1 MKKILTVITLLAACV
16 SQLDAQTYMV
26 NALVPT
32 ESKKCSIYKTGG
44 SAMKICCYDIT
55 GGFALGAPSGGLISD
70 NVPGKA
76 VFALKGAYSK
86 LTFVMGP
93 YSNGNPDKGNSIVT
107 VSADGKRLLDEVV
120 FAYDAP
126 RFLTFD
132 VAGVNE
138 IVFTIPR
145 GDTQIAFGNVK
156 LWKAG
161 TAVSNPNTL
170 LSRVPGGTV
179 DLMQTN
185 QLYRYRESGFVK
197 PVLGDKAKGT
207 GQEKAISINRKEY
220 NSGLSF
226 SVSQA
231 LAGTEQGFA
240 YFWLDKRYDK
250 VSFVV
255 GPRDN
260 QSSNSSAWLV
270 VKADKKTVYEGMVTQ
285 KDLAKQIV
293 VDVKGASRL
302 GLICEY
308 RNSDF
313 LGGITYGV
321 VDIKA
326 YPEGASVPAAGIVNP
341 NRDRIA
347 KLPDVCPLMS
357 SIKPYSVRGIS
368 SADKTLFTGESR
380 HYTFSMGGE
389 KYWEGLLLTTGN
401 KLLGDR
407 VASYAEFDLA
417 GEYDWISFDAGCLS
431 MNHVLDDDNLRVY
444 ADDKLIFDHT
454 IYCTWPNQHYE
465 LPVNKCRTL
474 RFEKLGNGK
483 NKQTIIGVG
492 DIILYRGRP
501 VPNTV
506 FEHDVPDCPHD
517 ADLIDVCGKP
527 YFHYVGRYVSDLTNF
542 NMADCFHDGST
553 ITKYFQMKDG
563 RQINKGFM
571 LESNIPLGLENVT
584 VMDAV
589 FMALTGV
596 GSTISSSNVSAAT
609 GISAGVSGTPT
620 ASIFLLLEDKN
631 SKQAS
636 AAAFNPYGQYE
647 SCTFTVANRV
657 EYVDAFD
664 DVFQNKSPEA
674 LLNPVK
680 LNVFADQ
687 VLVGEYWLD
696 NKMQPLTV
704 TVPIFKCH
712 QLMFWLEC
720 GDKRSGQYVFYDLKL
735 SKTPCNI
742 PIPKEYTSSQAAK
755 KSEAQS
761 AKQTVAQEPAPERA
775 TVVQDR
781 KPAKKDK
788 KDKKAKSRIDWEV
801 RAYQSSSSA
810 VNEFLRDVNAMWE
823 KTAQYMKGN
832 YDFPSAS
839 QTWVQSKDG
848 TVYKCLS
855 FIGSNGNRLS
865 ISSMIKTLQDRIA
878 QGKDIQFSI
887 SLAKTGVASASLG
900 VTSVTSIEDMVYF
913 GKKVKEGSKALA
925 QCNDDIS
932 DCVALA
938 QAQIDAFNAYR
949 SSSVSADGK
958 TSSDTVLILRPEPG
972 DTVPGNLQQ
981 LEYYNF

>member
-1 MKKILTVITLLAACV
+1 
-16 SQLDAQTYMV
+16 
-26 NALVPT
+26 
-32 ESKKCSIYKTGG
+32 
-44 SAMKICCYDIT
+44 
-55 GGFALGAPSGGLISD
+55 
-70 NVPGKA
+70 
-76 VFALKGAYSK
+76 
-86 LTFVMGP
+86 
-93 YSNGNPDKGNSIVT
+93 
-107 VSADGKRLLDEVV
+107 
-120 FAYDAP
+120 
-126 RFLTFD
+126 
-132 VAGVNE
+132 
-138 IVFTIPR
+138 
-145 GDTQIAFGNVK
+145 
-156 LWKAG
+156 
-161 TAVSNPNTL
+161 
-170 LSRVPGGTV
+170 
-179 DLMQTN
+179 
-185 QLYRYRESGFVK
+185 
-197 PVLGDKAKGT
+197 
-207 GQEKAISINRKEY
+207 
-220 NSGLSF
+220 
-226 SVSQA
+226 
-231 LAGTEQGFA
+231 
-240 YFWLDKRYDK
+240 
-250 VSFVV
+250 
-255 GPRDN
+255 
-260 QSSNSSAWLV
+260 
-270 VKADKKTVYEGMVTQ
+270 
-285 KDLAKQIV
+285 
-293 VDVKGASRL
+293 
-302 GLICEY
+302 
-308 RNSDF
+308 
-313 LGGITYGV
+313 
-321 VDIKA
+321 
-326 YPEGASVPAAGIVNP
+326 
-341 NRDRIA
+341 
-347 KLPDVCPLMS
+347 
-357 SIKPYSVRGIS
+357 
-368 SADKTLFTGESR
+368 
-380 HYTFSMGGE
+380 
-389 KYWEGLLLTTGN
+389 
-401 KLLGDR
+401 
-407 VASYAEFDLA
+407 
-417 GEYDWISFDAGCLS
+417 
-431 MNHVLDDDNLRVY
+431 
-444 ADDKLIFDHT
+444 
-454 IYCTWPNQHYE
+454 
-465 LPVNKCRTL
+465 
-474 RFEKLGNGK
+474 
-483 NKQTIIGVG
+483 
-492 DIILYRGRP
+492 
-501 VPNTV
+501 
-506 FEHDVPDCPHD
+506 
-517 ADLIDVCGKP
+517 
-527 YFHYVGRYVSDLTNF
+527 
-542 NMADCFHDGST
+542 MADCFHDGST

-563 RQINKGFM
+563 KQINKGFM
-571 LESNIPLGLENVT
+571 LETNIPLGLENVT

-742 PIPKEYTSSQAAK
+742 PIPTEYTSSQAAK

-761 AKQTVAQEPAPERA
+761 AKQTVAQEPAPEKV
-775 TVVQDR
+775 TVVQER

-788 KDKKAKSRIDWEV
+788 KDKKARPRIDWEV

-865 ISSMIKTLQDRIA
+865 ISSMIKTLQDRIS
-878 QGKDIQFSI
+878 QGKDIQLSI
-887 SLAKTGVASASLG
+887 SLAKMGVASASLG

-949 SSSVSADGK
+949 SSSVNADGK